1 MDTEERNIE
10 NLLIAY
16 LNNEL
21 DERRNVEVER
31 WIHESKKNEKVF
43 LQTVQLWQASQTVPS
58 PSFDTDKAWNKVE
71 YTMKRKP
78 TFPFW
83 QKVAAVIVLVVG
95 TYFAYMTFNATPTFH
110 EIASVDRSV
119 VDTLTDGSVITLNT
133 NSSLQY
139 TSDFNTDVRE
149 VELVGEAFFEIK
161 RDTARKFIVN
171 IDNVRVTVLGTSF
184 NINSTSSDRI
194 IVFVNSGT
202 VLFEYRG
209 TDASKP
215 FLSTKLQAG
224 DRVSYNKI
232 THELEN
238 SDKADLNYL
247 DLYWFDKNLIFEG
260 TSLDE
265 VSTILES
272 VYKVD
277 IEFSDSTSNHCMLTA
292 SFHDADISE
301 VIEVIAGTFEFQVE
315 KEQNSYLFIGKGCEK
330 E

>member
-21 DERRNVEVER
+21 NERRNVEVEH
-31 WIHESKKNEKVF
+31 WIHVSKENEKVF
-43 LQTVQLWQASQTVPS
+43 LQTVQLWQASQAVPS
-58 PSFDTDKAWNKVE
+58 PSFDTDKAWNKVKS
-71 YTMKRKP
+71 TMQRKP

-83 QKVAAVIVLVVG
+83 QKLAAAIILIAGSYVAFL
-95 TYFAYMTFNATPTFH
+95 AYNSEPAIH
-110 EIASVDRSV
+110 EIAAVDRSV

-133 NSSLQY
+133 NSSLKY
-139 TSDFNTDVRE
+139 TSEFNTDVRE
-149 VELVGEAFFEIK
+149 VELMGEAFFEIE
-161 RDTARKFIVN
+161 RDTARKFIVK
-171 IDNVRVTVLGTSF
+171 IDDTRVTVLGTSF
-184 NINSTSSDRI
+184 NINSTLSDRI

-238 SDKADLNYL
+238 SNPADLNYL

-260 TSLDE
+260 TSLAE

-277 IEFSDSTSNHCMLTA
+277 ITYSDSTSNHCLLTA